1 MVTRTSVRFPAARLA
16 GHRGFTLIEVLVALF
31 IVALTLLAGWRSMG
45 TLTLGSERQQQTLL
59 AQLCAD
65 NALVAARLSAQWLPV
80 GSLESTCTQMGE
92 AYTVRVT
99 GSSTPNPNFR
109 RMDVQVLKEGASLL
123 VVSTV
128 MGRL

>member
-1 MVTRTSVRFPAARLA
+1 MHAQPSDCEATTPLARH
-16 GHRGFTLIEVLVALF
+16 GGFTLIEVLVALF
-31 IVALTLLAGWRSMG
+31 IVGLTLLAGWRSMG

-80 GSLESTCTQMGE
+80 GIRESTCTQLGE
-92 AYTVRVT
+92 VYTVRIT

-109 RMDVQVLKEGASLL
+109 RVDVQVLKEDTSLL
-123 VVSTV
+123 IVSTV